1 LQSLESGGSELQWVE
16 KFSIGSVIEGKI
28 EEIKDIGVVVSFEK
42 YHDVF
47 GFITHY
53 QCKFFTLYFGYLVD
67 YCCLLALCYCCNVIF
82 AVGGTIAETG
92 SLVRAVVLDVALS
105 ERLVDC
111 SLKPEFFDE
120 TRGESLKSQSHKKV
134 KFYALYLGALNHF
147 DCGVMWVLLL
157 FMLLSLCC
165 YLILA

>member
-1 LQSLESGGSELQWVE
+1 
-16 KFSIGSVIEGKI
+16 
-28 EEIKDIGVVVSFEK
+28 
-42 YHDVF
+42 
-47 GFITHY
+47 
-53 QCKFFTLYFGYLVD
+53 LVD